1 VAPLTPAQQARRDR
15 VEGLIALAAPLLD
28 LVLAAGDR
36 VARIVGPDDEP
47 LPIRPAS
54 ERVELGSARRVETA
68 AAGEASGE
76 QSPAPV
82 D

>member
-1 VAPLTPAQQARRDR
+1 MNPAQQARRAR

-28 LVLAAGDR
+28 LVLAVGDR
-36 VARIVGPDDEP
+36 VSRIAGPSDDP

-54 ERVELGSARRVETA
+54 ERVELGSAARVELPA
-68 AAGEASGE
+68 VPEPPGERSV
-76 QSPAPV
+76 PV